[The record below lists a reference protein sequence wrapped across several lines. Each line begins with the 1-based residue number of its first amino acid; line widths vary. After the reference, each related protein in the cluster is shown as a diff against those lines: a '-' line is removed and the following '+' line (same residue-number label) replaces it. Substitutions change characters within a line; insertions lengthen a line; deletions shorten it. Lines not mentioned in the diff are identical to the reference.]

1 MIRCSLAVVLAAVV
15 VLAVALALAGC
26 GRADRSRS
34 AGGTCA
40 YDRAGAAAVFTEVP
54 VDTAPGLSGLAAD
67 AAGGIWTIAER
78 DARAYRI
85 TLDAALHPR
94 IEMLAVEGVPPR
106 SDLEGI
112 AVLGTD
118 RFAIG
123 IEGRRGGTAT
133 VLLAARRG
141 GALAVTG
148 QIELTER
155 EVGLPLEDNHGAEG
169 ICGAGDTV
177 VAAIEGAGAVDG
189 KRWAPFVRIER
200 GAVARTHRLWLT
212 TATGKISGIDCQVR
226 PDGSITGWAIE
237 RHFEVTRLLR
247 FELPPPGAGPDES
260 AGDITPTV
268 ALDLSAVLGGCLN
281 LEGIARLPDGRLVA
295 VVDNQYKETIGPSM
309 LLVFRPGALSAPSA
323 PPPAP

>member
-169 ICGAGDTV
+169 LMTS
-177 VAAIEGAGAVDG
+177 E
-189 KRWAPFVRIER
+189 
-200 GAVARTHRLWLT
+200 
-212 TATGKISGIDCQVR
+212 
-226 PDGSITGWAIE
+226 
-237 RHFEVTRLLR
+237 
-247 FELPPPGAGPDES
+247 
-260 AGDITPTV
+260 
-268 ALDLSAVLGGCLN
+268 
-281 LEGIARLPDGRLVA
+281 
-295 VVDNQYKETIGPSM
+295 
-309 LLVFRPGALSAPSA
+309 
-323 PPPAP
+323 